1 MDRSTRAN
9 VIIVTLRFVKLN
21 YYYYFFHVGF
31 LLFSDPQQNIALRY
45 AIISSW
51 VCQNQTTWEIINFGT
66 AAFARY
72 NNYAACPSRHKIEPR
87 TALCARLLRGAWNAP
102 STRKRRA
109 LAFYL
114 LAIFHSN
121 CILYFLLQMERL
133 KITTVIFSKNTFYF
147 FYRKS

>member
-45 AIISSW
+45 AIISFW

-87 TALCARLLRGAWNAP
+87 TALISAAVHGMHP
-102 STRKRRA
+102 SSRKRRA

-114 LAIFHSN
+114 FAIFRSN
-121 CILYFLLQMERL
+121 FCIYYCKYSIYDCFGRRC
-133 KITTVIFSKNTFYF
+133 IN
-147 FYRKS
+147 R

>member
-51 VCQNQTTWEIINFGT
+51 VCQNQTTWEIIDFGT

-87 TALCARLLRGAWNAP
+87 TALIISAAVHGMHP
-102 STRKRRA
+102 SSRKRRA

-114 LAIFHSN
+114 FAIFRSN
-121 CILYFLLQMERL
+121 CILHLLLQ
-133 KITTVIFSKNTFYF
+133 IFDL
-147 FYRKS
+147 